1 MKVSIIGASG
11 FAGGEILRLLAA
23 HPRFQIHQLCA
34 SSSAGKKLGEF
45 HPQLP
50 QLAKQELTAVD
61 PEALKESAAIFL
73 ALPHG
78 QSGKIAAQLRA
89 AGVASLLVDCGADH
103 RLTSKAAWDSYYGGE
118 YCPAWTYGM
127 PELKCTSEPSQREQ
141 LASAQQIAVPG
152 CNVTAVTFAF
162 QPLVAAGLIDPKD
175 IVATLAVGYSGA
187 GKSLKPHLL
196 ATAALGNAQPYA
208 VGGTHRH
215 IPEIAQNFAVS
226 SGNNPEDYKITLTPV
241 LVPMSRGILATV
253 TAAATKKTS
262 TKQLHAL
269 YQDFYQEENLIQVLE
284 PGVWPQTQAV
294 TGSANV
300 QVQVAL
306 DQRSGKIIA
315 LSALDNLGKG
325 TAQAAVQSANLA
337 LGLDEYTGINQIGVA
352 P

>member
-1 MKVSIIGASG
+1 
-11 FAGGEILRLLAA
+11 
-23 HPRFQIHQLCA
+23 
-34 SSSAGKKLGEF
+34 
-45 HPQLP
+45 
-50 QLAKQELTAVD
+50 
-61 PEALKESAAIFL
+61 
-73 ALPHG
+73 
-78 QSGKIAAQLRA
+78 
-89 AGVASLLVDCGADH
+89 
-103 RLTSKAAWDSYYGGE
+103 
-118 YCPAWTYGM
+118 M
-127 PELKCTSEPSQREQ
+127 PELKCACGSSQREQ
-141 LASAQQIAVPG
+141 LAAAQQIAVPG

-162 QPLVAAGLIDPKD
+162 QPLVAAGLIDPND
-175 IVATLAVGYSGA
+175 IVVTLAVGYSGA

-226 SGNNPEDYKITLTPV
+226 SASSAEDYKITLTPV

-253 TAAATKKTS
+253 TAGATEKTS

-269 YQDFYQEENLIQVLE
+269 YQDFYQEENLIQVLD

>member
-1 MKVSIIGASG
+1 MKVSIVGASG
-11 FAGGEILRLLAA
+11 FAGGEILRLVAA
-23 HPRFQIHQLCA
+23 HPNFEVDQLCA
-34 SSSAGKKLGEF
+34 SSSVGKKLGEF

-50 QLAKQELTAVD
+50 QLAKQELKAVD
-61 PEALKESAAIFL
+61 PVALKENDAIFL

-89 AGVASLLVDCGADH
+89 AGVESLLVDCGADH

-127 PELKCTSEPSQREQ
+127 PELKCASGSSQREQ
-141 LASAQQIAVPG
+141 LAGAQQIAVPG

-162 QPLVAAGLIDPKD
+162 QPLVAAGLIDPND

-196 ATAALGNAQPYA
+196 ATASLGNAQPYA

-253 TAAATKKTS
+253 SASATGKT
-262 TKQLHAL
+262 TTEQLHAL
-269 YQDFYQEENLIQVLE
+269 YQDFYQEENLIQVLD
-284 PGVWPQTQAV
+284 PDIWPQTQAV

-306 DQRSGKIIA
+306 DKRSGKIIA

>member
-11 FAGGEILRLLAA
+11 FAGGEILRIVAA
-23 HPRFQIHQLCA
+23 HPAFEVDQLCA
-34 SSSAGKKLGEF
+34 SSSVGKKLGEF

-50 QLAKQELTAVD
+50 QLAQRELTAVD
-61 PEALKESAAIFL
+61 PVALKESAVIFL

-78 QSGKIAAQLRA
+78 QSGKIAGQLRED
-89 AGVASLLVDCGADH
+89 GVESLLVDCGADH
-103 RLTSKAAWDSYYGGE
+103 RLTSKAAWDHYYGGE
-118 YCPAWTYGM
+118 YHQAWTYGM
-127 PELKCTSEPSQREQ
+127 PELRCASGKSQREQ
-141 LASAQQIAVPG
+141 LKTTKQIAVPG
-152 CNVTAVTFAF
+152 CNVTAVTLAF
-162 QPLVAAGLIDPKD
+162 QPLVASGLIDPED

-196 ATAALGNAQPYA
+196 ATSALGNAQPYA
-208 VGGTHRH
+208 IGGTHRH

-226 SGNNPEDYKITLTPV
+226 SGKSADDYKITLTPV

-253 TAAATKKTS
+253 TAEASEKTS

-269 YQDFYQEENLIQVLE
+269 YQDFYQEESLIQVLDV
-284 PGVWPQTQAV
+284 GIWPQTQAV
-294 TGSANV
+294 TGSANL

-325 TAQAAVQSANLA
+325 TAQAAMQSANLA
-337 LGLDEYTGINQIGVA
+337 LDLPEYSGINQIGVA

>member
-11 FAGGEILRLLAA
+11 FAGGEILRIVAA
-23 HPRFQIHQLCA
+23 HPAFEVDQLCA

-50 QLAKQELTAVD
+50 QLAQRKLTAVD
-61 PEALKESAAIFL
+61 PAALKESAAIFL

-78 QSGKIAAQLRA
+78 QSGKIAGQLRE

-103 RLTSKAAWDSYYGGE
+103 RLTSPIAWDHYYGGE
-118 YCPAWTYGM
+118 YYQAWTYGM
-127 PELKCTSEPSQREQ
+127 PELQSFSGPSQREQ
-141 LASAQQIAVPG
+141 LKKTQQIAVPG
-152 CNVTAVTFAF
+152 CNVTAVTLAF
-162 QPLVAAGLIDPKD
+162 QPLVAAGLIDPGD

-226 SGNNPEDYKITLTPV
+226 SKNNAEDFKITLTPV

-253 TAAATKKTS
+253 TASATEKTS
-262 TKQLHAL
+262 TEQLHAL

-284 PGVWPQTQAV
+284 LGSWPQTQGV

-337 LGLDEYTGINQIGVA
+337 LGLPEYSGINQIGVA

>member
-11 FAGGEILRLLAA
+11 FAGGEILRIVAA
-23 HPRFQIHQLCA
+23 HPAFEVDQLCA
-34 SSSAGKKLGEF
+34 SSSVGKKLGEF

-50 QLAKQELTAVD
+50 QLAQRKLTAVD
-61 PEALKESAAIFL
+61 PVTLKESAVIFL

-78 QSGKIAAQLRA
+78 QSGKIAGQLRE
-89 AGVASLLVDCGADH
+89 AGVESLLVDCGADH
-103 RLTSKAAWDSYYGGE
+103 RLTSKAAWDHYYGGE
-118 YCPAWTYGM
+118 YHQAWTYGM
-127 PELKCTSEPSQREQ
+127 PELRCASGKSQREQ
-141 LASAQQIAVPG
+141 LKTTKQIAVPG
-152 CNVTAVTFAF
+152 CNVTAVTLAF
-162 QPLVAAGLIDPKD
+162 QPLVASGLIDPED

-196 ATAALGNAQPYA
+196 ATSALGNAQPYA

-226 SGNNPEDYKITLTPV
+226 SGNSAEDFKITLTPV

-253 TAAATKKTS
+253 TAGATDNTS
-262 TKQLHAL
+262 TEQLHAL
-269 YQDFYQEENLIQVLE
+269 YQDFYQEESLIQVLDA
-284 PGVWPQTQAV
+284 GIWPQTQAV
-294 TGSANV
+294 TGSANL

-325 TAQAAVQSANLA
+325 TAQAAMQSANLA
-337 LGLDEYTGINQIGVA
+337 LDLPEYSGINQIGVA

>member
-11 FAGGEILRLLAA
+11 FAGGEILRIVAA
-23 HPRFQIHQLCA
+23 HPAFEVDQLCA
-34 SSSAGKKLGEF
+34 SSSVGKKLGEF

-50 QLAKQELTAVD
+50 QLAQRELTAVD
-61 PEALKESAAIFL
+61 PTALKANAAIFL

-78 QSGKIAAQLRA
+78 QSGKIAGQLREG
-89 AGVASLLVDCGADH
+89 GVESLLVDCGADH
-103 RLTSKAAWDSYYGGE
+103 RLTSPAAWDHYYDGK
-118 YCPAWTYGM
+118 YHQAWTYGM
-127 PELKCTSEPSQREQ
+127 PELQSCSGPSQREQ
-141 LASAQQIAVPG
+141 LKKTKQIAVPG
-152 CNVTAVTFAF
+152 CNVTAVTLAF
-162 QPLVAAGLIDPKD
+162 QPLVAAGLIDPGD

-196 ATAALGNAQPYA
+196 ATSALGNAQPYA

-215 IPEIAQNFAVS
+215 IPEIAQNFAVN
-226 SGNNPEDYKITLTPV
+226 SGRNASDYKITLTPV

-253 TAAATKKTS
+253 TASATEKTS

-269 YQDFYQEENLIQVLE
+269 YRDFYQEESLIQVLE
-284 PGVWPQTQAV
+284 LGIWPQTQAV

-337 LGLDEYTGINQIGVA
+337 LGLPEYTGINQIGVA

>member
-1 MKVSIIGASG
+1 MKVSIVGASG
-11 FAGGEILRLLAA
+11 FAGGEILRIVAA
-23 HPRFQIHQLCA
+23 HPNFEVDQLCA
-34 SSSAGKKLGEF
+34 SSSVGKKLGEF

-50 QLAKQELTAVD
+50 QLAKQELKAVD
-61 PEALKESAAIFL
+61 PVALKENDAIFL

-89 AGVASLLVDCGADH
+89 AGVESLLVDCGADH

-127 PELKCTSEPSQREQ
+127 PELRCACGPSQREQ
-141 LASAQQIAVPG
+141 LAGAQQIAVPG

-162 QPLVAAGLIDPKD
+162 QPLVAARLIDPND

-226 SGNNPEDYKITLTPV
+226 SGNNLEDYKITLTPV

-253 TAAATKKTS
+253 SAAATGKT
-262 TKQLHAL
+262 TTEQLHAL
-269 YQDFYQEENLIQVLE
+269 YQDFYQEENLIQVLD
-284 PGVWPQTQAV
+284 PDIWPQTQAV

-306 DQRSGKIIA
+306 DKRSGKIIA

>member
-11 FAGGEILRLLAA
+11 FAGGEILRIVAA
-23 HPRFQIHQLCA
+23 HPAFEVDQLCA
-34 SSSAGKKLGEF
+34 SSSVGKKLGEF

-50 QLAKQELTAVD
+50 QLAQRKLTAVD
-61 PEALKESAAIFL
+61 PVTLKESAVIFL

-78 QSGKIAAQLRA
+78 QSGKIAGQLRED
-89 AGVASLLVDCGADH
+89 GVESLLVDCGADH
-103 RLTSKAAWDSYYGGE
+103 RLTSKAAWDHYYGGE
-118 YCPAWTYGM
+118 YHQAWTYGM
-127 PELKCTSEPSQREQ
+127 PELSCASGKSQREQ
-141 LASAQQIAVPG
+141 LKTTKQIAVPG
-152 CNVTAVTFAF
+152 CNVTAVTLAF
-162 QPLVAAGLIDPKD
+162 QPLVASGLLDPED

-196 ATAALGNAQPYA
+196 ATSALGNAQPYA

-226 SGNNPEDYKITLTPV
+226 SGNSAEDFKITLTPV

-253 TAAATKKTS
+253 TAEASEKTS

-269 YQDFYQEENLIQVLE
+269 YQDFYQEESLIQVLDA
-284 PGVWPQTQAV
+284 GIWPQTQAV
-294 TGSANV
+294 TGSANL

-337 LGLDEYTGINQIGVA
+337 LGLPEYSGINQIGVA

>member
-11 FAGGEILRLLAA
+11 FAGGEILRIVAA
-23 HPRFQIHQLCA
+23 HPAFEVDQLCA
-34 SSSAGKKLGEF
+34 SSSVGKKLGEF

-50 QLAKQELTAVD
+50 QLAQRKLTAVD
-61 PEALKESAAIFL
+61 PVTLKESAVIFL

-78 QSGKIAAQLRA
+78 QSGKIAGQLRE
-89 AGVASLLVDCGADH
+89 AGVESLLVDCGADH
-103 RLTSKAAWDSYYGGE
+103 RLTSKAAWDHYYCWE
-118 YCPAWTYGM
+118 YHQAWTYGM
-127 PELKCTSEPSQREQ
+127 PELSCASGKSQREQ
-141 LASAQQIAVPG
+141 LKTTKQIAVPG
-152 CNVTAVTFAF
+152 CNVTAVTLAF
-162 QPLVAAGLIDPKD
+162 QPLVASGLIDPED

-196 ATAALGNAQPYA
+196 ATSALGNAQPYA

-226 SGNNPEDYKITLTPV
+226 SGKSADEYKITLTPV

-253 TAAATKKTS
+253 TAEASEKTS

-269 YQDFYQEENLIQVLE
+269 YQDFYQEESLIQVLDA
-284 PGVWPQTQAV
+284 GIWPQTQAV
-294 TGSANV
+294 TGSANL

-325 TAQAAVQSANLA
+325 TAQAAMQSANLA
-337 LGLDEYTGINQIGVA
+337 LDLPEYSGINQIGVA
-352 P
+352 L

>member
-11 FAGGEILRLLAA
+11 FAGGEILRIVAA
-23 HPRFQIHQLCA
+23 HPAFEVDQLCA

-50 QLAKQELTAVD
+50 QLAQRELTAVD
-61 PEALKESAAIFL
+61 PAALKESAAIFL

-78 QSGKIAAQLRA
+78 QSGKIAGQLRE
-89 AGVASLLVDCGADH
+89 AGVESLLVDCGADH
-103 RLTSKAAWDSYYGGE
+103 RLTSQAAWDHYYGGE
-118 YCPAWTYGM
+118 YHQAWIYGM
-127 PELKCTSEPSQREQ
+127 PELQGFSGPSQREQ
-141 LASAQQIAVPG
+141 LKKTQQIAVPG
-152 CNVTAVTFAF
+152 CNVTAVTLAF
-162 QPLVAAGLIDPKD
+162 QPLVAAGLIDPGD

-226 SGNNPEDYKITLTPV
+226 SKNNAEDFKITLTPV

-253 TAAATKKTS
+253 TASATEKTS
-262 TKQLHAL
+262 TEQLHAL

-284 PGVWPQTQAV
+284 LGSWPQTQGV

-337 LGLDEYTGINQIGVA
+337 LGIPEYSGINQIGVA

>member
-11 FAGGEILRLLAA
+11 FAGGEILRIVAA
-23 HPRFQIHQLCA
+23 HPAFEVDQLCA

-45 HPQLP
+45 HPQIPL
-50 QLAKQELTAVD
+50 LAQRELTAVD
-61 PEALKESAAIFL
+61 PAALKESAAIFL

-78 QSGKIAAQLRA
+78 QSGKIAGQLRE
-89 AGVASLLVDCGADH
+89 AGVESLLIDCGADH
-103 RLTSKAAWDSYYGGE
+103 RLTSPAAWDHYYGGE
-118 YCPAWTYGM
+118 YRQAWTYGM
-127 PELKCTSEPSQREQ
+127 PELQAFGGSSQREQ
-141 LASAQQIAVPG
+141 LKKTKQIAVPG
-152 CNVTAVTFAF
+152 CNVTAVTLAF
-162 QPLVAAGLIDPKD
+162 QPLVAAGLIDPGD

-226 SGNNPEDYKITLTPV
+226 SKNDAEDFKITLTPV

-253 TAAATKKTS
+253 TASATEKTS
-262 TKQLHAL
+262 TEQLHDL
-269 YQDFYQEENLIQVLE
+269 YQDFYQEEHLIQVLE
-284 PGVWPQTQAV
+284 LGSWPQTQGV

-337 LGLDEYTGINQIGVA
+337 LGLPEYSGINQIGVA

>member
-23 HPRFQIHQLCA
+23 HPRFQIEQLCA

-45 HPQLP
+45 HPQVP
-50 QLAKQELTAVD
+50 QLAKQELKAVD
-61 PEALKESAAIFL
+61 PVALKESAAIFL

-89 AGVASLLVDCGADH
+89 AGVESLLVDCGADH

-118 YCPAWTYGM
+118 YCQAWTYGM
-127 PELKCTSEPSQREQ
+127 PELQRACGPSQREQ
-141 LASAQQIAVPG
+141 LATTQQIAVPG
-152 CNVTAVTFAF
+152 CNVTAVTLAF
-162 QPLVAAGLIDPKD
+162 QPLVAAGLIDPND

-241 LVPMSRGILATV
+241 LVAMSRGILATV
-253 TAAATKKTS
+253 TAAATQKT
-262 TKQLHAL
+262 TTEQLHAL
-269 YQDFYQEENLIQVLE
+269 YQDFYREENLIQVLD
-284 PGVWPQTQAV
+284 PGIWPQTQAV

-306 DQRSGKIIA
+306 DKRSGKIIA

>member
-11 FAGGEILRLLAA
+11 FAGGEILRIVAA
-23 HPRFQIHQLCA
+23 HPVFEVDQLCA
-34 SSSAGKKLGEF
+34 SSSVGKKLGEF
-45 HPQLP
+45 HAQLP
-50 QLAKQELTAVD
+50 QLAQQELKAVD
-61 PEALKESAAIFL
+61 PGSLKDSAVIFL

-78 QSGKIAAQLRA
+78 QSGKIAEQLRA
-89 AGVASLLVDCGADH
+89 AGVESLLVDCGADH
-103 RLTSKAAWDSYYGGE
+103 RLTSQDAWDHYYGGE
-118 YCPAWTYGM
+118 YCGAWTYGM
-127 PELKCTSEPSQREQ
+127 PELQGFGGSSQRQLLEQ
-141 LASAQQIAVPG
+141 TKQIAVPG
-152 CNVTAVTFAF
+152 CNVTAVTLAF
-162 QPLVAAGLIDPKD
+162 QPLVAAGLIDPED

-196 ATAALGNAQPYA
+196 ATSALGNAQPYA

-226 SGNNPEDYKITLTPV
+226 GGRNASDYKVTLTPV

-253 TAAATKKTS
+253 TAGATEKTS

-269 YQDFYQEENLIQVLE
+269 YQDFYQEENLIQVL
-284 PGVWPQTQAV
+284 PAGTWPQTQAV

-300 QVQVAL
+300 QLQVAL

-337 LGLDEYTGINQIGVA
+337 LGLPEYSGINQIGVA

>member
-11 FAGGEILRLLAA
+11 FAGGEILRIVAA
-23 HPRFQIHQLCA
+23 HPALEVDQLCA
-34 SSSAGKKLGEF
+34 SSSVGKKLGEF

-50 QLAKQELTAVD
+50 QLAQRELTAVD
-61 PEALKESAAIFL
+61 PVALKESAVIFL

-78 QSGKIAAQLRA
+78 QSGKIAGQLRED
-89 AGVASLLVDCGADH
+89 GVESLLVDCGADH
-103 RLTSKAAWDSYYGGE
+103 RLTSKAAWDHYYGGE
-118 YCPAWTYGM
+118 YHQAWTYGM
-127 PELKCTSEPSQREQ
+127 PELSCASGKSQREQ
-141 LASAQQIAVPG
+141 LKTTKQIAVPG
-152 CNVTAVTFAF
+152 CNVTAVTLAF
-162 QPLVAAGLIDPKD
+162 QPLVASGLIDPED

-196 ATAALGNAQPYA
+196 ATSALGNAQPYA

-226 SGNNPEDYKITLTPV
+226 SGKSADDYKITLTPV

-253 TAAATKKTS
+253 TAGATKKTS

-269 YQDFYQEENLIQVLE
+269 YQDFYQEESLIQVLDA
-284 PGVWPQTQAV
+284 GIWPQTQAV
-294 TGSANV
+294 TGSANL

-315 LSALDNLGKG
+315 LNALDNLGKG
-325 TAQAAVQSANLA
+325 TAQAAMQSANLA
-337 LGLDEYTGINQIGVA
+337 LDLPEYSGINQIGVA

>member
-11 FAGGEILRLLAA
+11 FAGGEILRIVAA
-23 HPRFQIHQLCA
+23 HPALEVDQLCA
-34 SSSAGKKLGEF
+34 SSSVGKKLGEF

-50 QLAKQELTAVD
+50 QFAQRKLTAVD
-61 PEALKESAAIFL
+61 PVALKESAVVFL

-78 QSGKIAAQLRA
+78 QSGKIAGQLRED
-89 AGVASLLVDCGADH
+89 GVESLLVDCGADH
-103 RLTSKAAWDSYYGGE
+103 RLTSKAAWDHYYGGE
-118 YCPAWTYGM
+118 YHQAWTYGM
-127 PELKCTSEPSQREQ
+127 PELSCASGKSQREQ
-141 LASAQQIAVPG
+141 LKTTKQIAVPG
-152 CNVTAVTFAF
+152 CNVTAVTLAF
-162 QPLVAAGLIDPKD
+162 QPLVASGLIDPED

-196 ATAALGNAQPYA
+196 ATSALGNAQPYA

-226 SGNNPEDYKITLTPV
+226 SKNNAEDFKITLTPV

-253 TAAATKKTS
+253 TAEATEKTS

-269 YQDFYQEENLIQVLE
+269 YQDFYQEESLIQVLDA
-284 PGVWPQTQAV
+284 GIWPQTQAV
-294 TGSANV
+294 TGSANL

-337 LGLDEYTGINQIGVA
+337 LDLPEYSGINQIGVA

>member
-11 FAGGEILRLLAA
+11 FAGGEILRIVAA
-23 HPRFQIHQLCA
+23 HPVFEVDQLCA
-34 SSSAGKKLGEF
+34 SSSVGKKLGEF
-45 HPQLP
+45 HPQLR
-50 QLAKQELTAVD
+50 QLAQRELKVVD
-61 PEALKESAAIFL
+61 PVALKENAAIFL

-89 AGVASLLVDCGADH
+89 AGVESLVVDCGADH

-127 PELKCTSEPSQREQ
+127 PELQGFSGPSQREQ
-141 LASAQQIAVPG
+141 LKKTKQIAVPG
-152 CNVTAVTFAF
+152 CNVTAVTLAF
-162 QPLVAAGLIDPKD
+162 QPLVAAGLIDPGD

-196 ATAALGNAQPYA
+196 ATSGLGNAQPYA

-226 SGNNPEDYKITLTPV
+226 SGKNAEDFKITLTPV

-253 TAAATKKTS
+253 TAGATQKTS
-262 TKQLHAL
+262 TEQLHAL

-284 PGVWPQTQAV
+284 GGSWPQTQAV

-337 LGLDEYTGINQIGVA
+337 LGLPEYSGINQIGVA

>member
-11 FAGGEILRLLAA
+11 FAGGEILRIVAA
-23 HPRFQIHQLCA
+23 HPVFEVDQLCA
-34 SSSAGKKLGEF
+34 SSSVGKKLGEF

-50 QLAKQELTAVD
+50 QIAQRELTAVD
-61 PEALKESAAIFL
+61 PVALKENTAIFL

-78 QSGKIAAQLRA
+78 QSGKIAGQLRED
-89 AGVASLLVDCGADH
+89 GVESLLVDCGADH
-103 RLTSKAAWDSYYGGE
+103 RLTSKAAWDHYYGGE
-118 YCPAWTYGM
+118 YCQAWTYGM
-127 PELKCTSEPSQREQ
+127 PELKGFGGLAQREQ
-141 LASAQQIAVPG
+141 LKKTKQIAVPG
-152 CNVTAVTFAF
+152 CNVTAVTLAF
-162 QPLVAAGLIDPKD
+162 QPLVAAGLIDPGD

-226 SGNNPEDYKITLTPV
+226 SGKTASDFKITLTPV

-253 TAAATKKTS
+253 TASAIERTS
-262 TKQLHAL
+262 TEQLHAL
-269 YQDFYQEENLIQVLE
+269 YQDFYQEESLIQVL
-284 PGVWPQTQAV
+284 PAGIWPQTQGV

-337 LGLDEYTGINQIGVA
+337 LELPEYSGINQIGVA

>member
-23 HPRFQIHQLCA
+23 HPRFQIEQLCA

-45 HPQLP
+45 HPQVP
-50 QLAKQELTAVD
+50 QLAKQELKAVD
-61 PEALKESAAIFL
+61 PVALKESAAIFL

-89 AGVASLLVDCGADH
+89 AGVESLLVDCGADH

-118 YCPAWTYGM
+118 YCQAWTYGM
-127 PELKCTSEPSQREQ
+127 PELQRACGPSQREQ
-141 LASAQQIAVPG
+141 LATTQQIAVPG
-152 CNVTAVTFAF
+152 CNVTAVTLAF
-162 QPLVAAGLIDPKD
+162 QPLVAAGLIDPND

-226 SGNNPEDYKITLTPV
+226 SGNNPEDYNITLTPV

-253 TAAATKKTS
+253 TAAATQKT
-262 TKQLHAL
+262 TTEQLHAL
-269 YQDFYQEENLIQVLE
+269 YQDFYREENLIQVLD
-284 PGVWPQTQAV
+284 PGIWPQTQAV

-306 DQRSGKIIA
+306 DKRSGKIIA

>member
-11 FAGGEILRLLAA
+11 FAGGEILRIVAA
-23 HPRFQIHQLCA
+23 HPVFEVDQLCA
-34 SSSAGKKLGEF
+34 SSSVGKKLGEF

-50 QLAKQELTAVD
+50 QLAQRELTAVD
-61 PEALKESAAIFL
+61 PVALKESAVIFL

-78 QSGKIAAQLRA
+78 QSGKIAAQLRE
-89 AGVASLLVDCGADH
+89 AGVESLVVDCGADH
-103 RLTSKAAWDSYYGGE
+103 RLTSQDAWDHYYGGE
-118 YCPAWTYGM
+118 YCQAWTYGM
-127 PELKCTSEPSQREQ
+127 PELQGFSGPSQHEQ
-141 LASAQQIAVPG
+141 LKKTKQIAVPG
-152 CNVTAVTFAF
+152 CNVTAVTLAF
-162 QPLVAAGLIDPKD
+162 QPLVAAGLIDPGD

-196 ATAALGNAQPYA
+196 ATSALGNAQPYA

-226 SGNNPEDYKITLTPV
+226 SKHSAEDFKITLTPV

-253 TAAATKKTS
+253 TAGASQKTS
-262 TKQLHAL
+262 TEQLHAL

-284 PGVWPQTQAV
+284 RGSWPQTQAV

-337 LGLDEYTGINQIGVA
+337 LGLPEYTGINQIGVA

>member
-23 HPRFQIHQLCA
+23 HPCFQIEQLCA

-45 HPQLP
+45 HPQVP
-50 QLAKQELTAVD
+50 QLAKQELKAVD
-61 PEALKESAAIFL
+61 PVALKESAAIFL

-89 AGVASLLVDCGADH
+89 TGVESLLVDCGADH

-118 YCPAWTYGM
+118 YCQAWTYGM
-127 PELKCTSEPSQREQ
+127 PELQRACGPSQREQ
-141 LASAQQIAVPG
+141 LATTQQIAVPG

-162 QPLVAAGLIDPKD
+162 QPLVAAGLIDPND

-187 GKSLKPHLL
+187 GKSHLL

-253 TAAATKKTS
+253 TAAATQKT
-262 TKQLHAL
+262 TTEQLHAL
-269 YQDFYQEENLIQVLE
+269 YQDFYREENLIQVLE
-284 PGVWPQTQAV
+284 LGSWPQTQAV

-306 DQRSGKIIA
+306 DKRSGKIIA

>member
-11 FAGGEILRLLAA
+11 FAGGEILRIVAA
-23 HPRFQIHQLCA
+23 HPVFEVDQLCA
-34 SSSAGKKLGEF
+34 SSSVGKKLGEF
-45 HPQLP
+45 HPQLR
-50 QLAKQELTAVD
+50 QLAQRELKVVD
-61 PEALKESAAIFL
+61 PVALKENAAIFL

-89 AGVASLLVDCGADH
+89 AGVESLVVDCGADH

-127 PELKCTSEPSQREQ
+127 PELQGFSGPSQREQ
-141 LASAQQIAVPG
+141 LKKTKQIAVPG
-152 CNVTAVTFAF
+152 CNVTAVTLAF
-162 QPLVAAGLIDPKD
+162 QPLVAAGLIDPGD

-196 ATAALGNAQPYA
+196 ATSGLGNAQPYA

-226 SGNNPEDYKITLTPV
+226 SGKNAEEYKITLTPV

-253 TAAATKKTS
+253 TAGATQKTS
-262 TKQLHAL
+262 TEQLHAL
-269 YQDFYQEENLIQVLE
+269 YQDYYQEENLIQVLE
-284 PGVWPQTQAV
+284 RGSWPQTQAV

-300 QVQVAL
+300 QVQVTL

-337 LGLDEYTGINQIGVA
+337 LGLPEYSGINQIGVA

>member
-11 FAGGEILRLLAA
+11 FAGGEILRIVAA
-23 HPRFQIHQLCA
+23 HPAFEVDQLCA

-50 QLAKQELTAVD
+50 QLAQRKLTAVD
-61 PEALKESAAIFL
+61 PAALKESASIFL

-78 QSGKIAAQLRA
+78 QSGKIAGQLRE
-89 AGVASLLVDCGADH
+89 AGVESLLVDCGADH
-103 RLTSKAAWDSYYGGE
+103 RLTSQAAWDHYYGGE
-118 YCPAWTYGM
+118 YHQAWTYGM
-127 PELKCTSEPSQREQ
+127 PELQSFSGPSQREQ
-141 LASAQQIAVPG
+141 LKKTQQIAVPG
-152 CNVTAVTFAF
+152 CNVTAVTLAF
-162 QPLVAAGLIDPKD
+162 QPLVAAGLIDPGD

-226 SGNNPEDYKITLTPV
+226 SKNDAEDFKITLTPV

-253 TAAATKKTS
+253 TASATEKTS
-262 TKQLHAL
+262 TEQLHAL

-284 PGVWPQTQAV
+284 LGSWPQTQGV

-337 LGLDEYTGINQIGVA
+337 LGLPEYSGINQIGVA

>member
-11 FAGGEILRLLAA
+11 FAGGEILRIVAA
-23 HPRFQIHQLCA
+23 HPAFEVDQLCA
-34 SSSAGKKLGEF
+34 SSSVGKKLGEF

-50 QLAKQELTAVD
+50 QLAQRKLTAVD
-61 PEALKESAAIFL
+61 PVTLKESAVIFL

-78 QSGKIAAQLRA
+78 QSGKIAGQLRA
-89 AGVASLLVDCGADH
+89 TGVESLLVDCGADH
-103 RLTSKAAWDSYYGGE
+103 RLTSKAAWDHYYGGE
-118 YCPAWTYGM
+118 YHQAWTYGM
-127 PELKCTSEPSQREQ
+127 PELSCASGKSQREQ
-141 LASAQQIAVPG
+141 LKTTKQIAVPG
-152 CNVTAVTFAF
+152 CNVTAVTLAF
-162 QPLVAAGLIDPKD
+162 QPLVASGLIDPED

-196 ATAALGNAQPYA
+196 ATSALGNAQPYA

-215 IPEIAQNFAVS
+215 IPEIAQNFAIS
-226 SGNNPEDYKITLTPV
+226 SGKSADDYKITLTPV

-253 TAAATKKTS
+253 TAGATKKTS

-269 YQDFYQEENLIQVLE
+269 YQDFYQEESLIQVLDV
-284 PGVWPQTQAV
+284 GIWPQTQAV
-294 TGSANV
+294 TGSANL

-337 LGLDEYTGINQIGVA
+337 LDLPEYSGINQIGVA

>member
-11 FAGGEILRLLAA
+11 FAGGEILRIVAA
-23 HPRFQIHQLCA
+23 HPAFEVDQLCA

-50 QLAKQELTAVD
+50 QLAQRKLTAVD
-61 PEALKESAAIFL
+61 PAVLKESAAIFL

-78 QSGKIAAQLRA
+78 QSGKIAGQLRE
-89 AGVASLLVDCGADH
+89 AGVESLLVDCGADH
-103 RLTSKAAWDSYYGGE
+103 RLTSPAAWDHYYGGE
-118 YCPAWTYGM
+118 YHQAWTYGM
-127 PELKCTSEPSQREQ
+127 PELQSFSGPSQREQ
-141 LASAQQIAVPG
+141 LKKTQQIAVPG
-152 CNVTAVTFAF
+152 CNVTAVTLAF
-162 QPLVAAGLIDPKD
+162 QPLVAAGLIDPGD

-226 SGNNPEDYKITLTPV
+226 SKNDAEDFKITLTPV

-253 TAAATKKTS
+253 TASATEKTS
-262 TKQLHAL
+262 TEQLHAL

-284 PGVWPQTQAV
+284 LGSWPQTQGV

-337 LGLDEYTGINQIGVA
+337 LGLPEYSGINQIGVA

>member
-11 FAGGEILRLLAA
+11 FAGGEILRIVAA
-23 HPRFQIHQLCA
+23 HPAFEVDQLCA
-34 SSSAGKKLGEF
+34 SSSVGKKLGEF

-50 QLAKQELTAVD
+50 QFAQRELTAVD
-61 PEALKESAAIFL
+61 PVTLKESAVVFL

-78 QSGKIAAQLRA
+78 QSGKIAGQLRA
-89 AGVASLLVDCGADH
+89 AGVESLLIDCGADH
-103 RLTSKAAWDSYYGGE
+103 RLTSQAAWDHYYGGE
-118 YCPAWTYGM
+118 YHQAWTYGM
-127 PELKCTSEPSQREQ
+127 PELSCASGKSQREQ
-141 LASAQQIAVPG
+141 LKTTKQIAVPG
-152 CNVTAVTFAF
+152 CNVTAVTLAF
-162 QPLVAAGLIDPKD
+162 QPLVASGLIDPED

-196 ATAALGNAQPYA
+196 ATSALGNAQPYA

-226 SGNNPEDYKITLTPV
+226 SKNNAEDFKITLTPV

-253 TAAATKKTS
+253 TAGATEKTS

-269 YQDFYQEENLIQVLE
+269 YKDFYQEESLIQVLDA
-284 PGVWPQTQAV
+284 GIWPQTQAV
-294 TGSANV
+294 TGSANL

-337 LGLDEYTGINQIGVA
+337 LDLPEYSGINQIGVA

>member
-1 MKVSIIGASG
+1 MKVSTIGASG
-11 FAGGEILRLLAA
+11 FAGGEILRIVAA
-23 HPRFQIHQLCA
+23 HPALEVDQLCA
-34 SSSAGKKLGEF
+34 SSSVGKKLGEF

-50 QLAKQELTAVD
+50 QFAQRELTAVD
-61 PEALKESAAIFL
+61 PVALKESAVVFL

-78 QSGKIAAQLRA
+78 QSGKIAGQLRE
-89 AGVASLLVDCGADH
+89 AGVESLLVDCGADH
-103 RLTSKAAWDSYYGGE
+103 RLTSKAAWDHYYGGE
-118 YCPAWTYGM
+118 YHQAWTYGM
-127 PELKCTSEPSQREQ
+127 PELSCASGKSQREQ
-141 LASAQQIAVPG
+141 LKKTKQIAVPG

-162 QPLVAAGLIDPKD
+162 QPLVAAGLIDPGD

-196 ATAALGNAQPYA
+196 ATSALGNAQPYA
-208 VGGTHRH
+208 VGGSHRH

-226 SGNNPEDYKITLTPV
+226 SGKSADDYKITLTPV

-253 TAAATKKTS
+253 TAEASEKTS

-269 YQDFYQEENLIQVLE
+269 YQDFYQEESLIQVLE
-284 PGVWPQTQAV
+284 RGSWPQTQAV

-325 TAQAAVQSANLA
+325 TAQAAMQSANLA
-337 LGLDEYTGINQIGVA
+337 LDLPEYSGINQIGVA

>member
-11 FAGGEILRLLAA
+11 FAGGEILRIVAA
-23 HPRFQIHQLCA
+23 HPAFEVDQLCA
-34 SSSAGKKLGEF
+34 SSSVGKKLGEF

-50 QLAKQELTAVD
+50 QLAQRKLTAVD
-61 PEALKESAAIFL
+61 PVTLKESAVIFL

-78 QSGKIAAQLRA
+78 QSGKIAGQLRED
-89 AGVASLLVDCGADH
+89 GVESLLVDCGADH
-103 RLTSKAAWDSYYGGE
+103 RLTSKAAWDHYYCGE
-118 YCPAWTYGM
+118 YHQAWTYGM
-127 PELKCTSEPSQREQ
+127 PELSCASGKSQREQ
-141 LASAQQIAVPG
+141 LKTTKQIAVPG
-152 CNVTAVTFAF
+152 CNVTAVTLAF
-162 QPLVAAGLIDPKD
+162 QPLVASGLIDPED

-196 ATAALGNAQPYA
+196 ATSALGNAQPYA

-226 SGNNPEDYKITLTPV
+226 SGKSADEYKITLTPV

-253 TAAATKKTS
+253 TAEASEKTS

-269 YQDFYQEENLIQVLE
+269 YQDFYQEESLIQVLDA
-284 PGVWPQTQAV
+284 GIWPQTQAV
-294 TGSANV
+294 TGSANL

-325 TAQAAVQSANLA
+325 TAQAAMQSANLA
-337 LGLDEYTGINQIGVA
+337 LDLPEYSGINQIGVA

>member
-11 FAGGEILRLLAA
+11 FAGGEILRIVAA
-23 HPRFQIHQLCA
+23 HPAFEVDQLCA
-34 SSSAGKKLGEF
+34 SSSVGKKLGEF

-50 QLAKQELTAVD
+50 QLAQRKLTAVD
-61 PEALKESAAIFL
+61 PGALKDSSVIFL

-78 QSGKIAAQLRA
+78 QSGKIAGQLRA
-89 AGVASLLVDCGADH
+89 TGVESLLVDCGADH
-103 RLTSKAAWDSYYGGE
+103 RLTSKAAWDHYYGGE
-118 YCPAWTYGM
+118 YHQVWTYGM
-127 PELKCTSEPSQREQ
+127 PELSCASGKSQREQ
-141 LASAQQIAVPG
+141 LKTTKQIAVPG
-152 CNVTAVTFAF
+152 CNVTAVTLAF
-162 QPLVAAGLIDPKD
+162 QPLVAAGLIDPGD

-196 ATAALGNAQPYA
+196 ATSALGNAQPYA

-226 SGNNPEDYKITLTPV
+226 SKNNAEDFKITLTPV

-253 TAAATKKTS
+253 TAGATEKTS
-262 TKQLHAL
+262 TEQLHAL
-269 YQDFYQEENLIQVLE
+269 YQDFYQEESLIQVLDA
-284 PGVWPQTQAV
+284 GIWPQTQAV
-294 TGSANV
+294 TGSANL

-337 LGLDEYTGINQIGVA
+337 LDLPEYSGINQIGVA